1 MRRTLVSPCAPI
13 FSHRGGGHFL
23 GVIVDR
29 IREIVN
35 RTIVTSLVS
44 GPFDKR
50 LLHAVSGLASEIGEF
65 QAAKAGFGP
74 PRMSHLE
81 AADVLWFA
89 AELDRLLPG
98 EMQIGP
104 PVSLN
109 LASAR
114 FFGAV
119 QKFARGDER
128 YPDLSVAKARLG
140 DLVEATAR
148 ESLPR
153 EELTDILER
162 KLEARLKAGTIRG
175 DGDLR

>member
-1 MRRTLVSPCAPI
+1 M
-13 FSHRGGGHFL
+13 
-23 GVIVDR
+23 DR
-29 IREIVN
+29 IREIVS
-35 RTIVTSLVS
+35 RTIVPSLVS
-44 GPFDKR
+44 GPLDKR

-65 QAAKAGFGP
+65 QAAKRGFGP
-74 PRMSHLE
+74 PRVSHLE

-89 AELDRLLPG
+89 GELHYLLPG
-98 EMQIGP
+98 EMEAGP
-104 PVSLN
+104 PMGLN
-109 LASAR
+109 MAASR

-119 QKFARGDER
+119 QKYARGDER

-140 DLVEATAR
+140 GLVEAIVQ

-153 EELTDILER
+153 EELTDILEQ

>member
-1 MRRTLVSPCAPI
+1 M
-13 FSHRGGGHFL
+13 
-23 GVIVDR
+23 DR
-29 IREIVN
+29 IQEIVR
-35 RTIVTSLVS
+35 RTIVPSLVG
-44 GPFDKR
+44 GPLDKR

-89 AELDRLLPG
+89 AELHGLLPG

-109 LASAR
+109 MASAR

-119 QKFARGDER
+119 QKYARGDER

-140 DLVEATAR
+140 DLIEATTQASLSR
-148 ESLPR
+148 EA
-153 EELTDILER
+153 LTDILEE
-162 KLEARLKAGTIRG
+162 KLEARLRSGTIRG